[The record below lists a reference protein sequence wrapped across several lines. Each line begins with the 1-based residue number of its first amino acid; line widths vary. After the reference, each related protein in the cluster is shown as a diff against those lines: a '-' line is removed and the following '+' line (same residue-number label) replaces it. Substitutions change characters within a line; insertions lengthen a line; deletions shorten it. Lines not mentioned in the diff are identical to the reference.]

1 MYGKRLLIIHQG
13 ALGDL
18 VTLFPVFQSLR
29 CDYPAI
35 DAVCQKKIG
44 TLAGYLNLIDR
55 DFPVESAVFA
65 SLFSDRLHPRL
76 ASLFGA
82 YETILLF
89 SSNPD
94 MEAPIKRSARGD
106 VYRISPRPPPAER
119 VHITDYI
126 DDGLRQLGVLTQSSD
141 DIAED
146 DSRDE
151 KKGGDPL
158 KVWLH
163 PGSGSQKKNWSLSN
177 FLAVAEA
184 LKFEGLRPAFL
195 VGPAEQDMIEP
206 LQTYTDAVT
215 WVDDCVRL
223 AELLRTAGGFIGND
237 SGVTHLSAVMG
248 LHTVAVFGPSDPAR
262 WGPRGR
268 SVRIV
273 TPDIDCSPCF
283 EATYPACAGADCLKS
298 ISPRKVLSSFYT

>member
-1 MYGKRLLIIHQG
+1 MDAKRLLIIHQG

-18 VTLFPVFQSLR
+18 VTLFPVLKSLR
-29 CDYPAI
+29 CDYLMI

-65 SLFSDRLHPRL
+65 SLFSDRPHSRL
-76 ASLFGA
+76 VTLFGS
-82 YETILLF
+82 YTTILLF
-89 SSNPD
+89 SYSCS
-94 MEAPIKRSARGD
+94 MEAAIKRSARCD
-106 VYRISPRPPPAER
+106 VYRIPPRPHPAER

-126 DDGLRQLGVLTQSSD
+126 DDGLKRLGILTRSSN

-146 DSRDE
+146 DSQDE
-151 KKGGDPL
+151 KKEGDPL

-163 PGSGSQKKNWSLSN
+163 PGSGSPKKNWPLSN
-177 FLAVAEA
+177 FTAVAEA
-184 LKFEGLRPAFL
+184 LEFDGLRPAFI

-206 LQTYTDAVT
+206 LQRYTDDVFR
-215 WVDDCVRL
+215 VDDCVRL

-237 SGVTHLSAVMG
+237 SGVTHLSAVLG
-248 LHTVAVFGPSDPAR
+248 LHTVAVFGPSNPAR

-283 EATYPACAGADCLKS
+283 EVTHPTCAGADCLKS
-298 ISPRKVLSSFYT
+298 ITPSKVLSLFYT